1 MWYYID
7 MIENKQKNEVD
18 MTSKYNKQTID
29 YVGISGSN
37 DSFGFYFTTE
47 ENQEIVYINTWLLK
61 DLVFA
66 LRTKYNLGSTYM
78 ASSSMDFA
86 TEEGFYHN
94 GAASKV
100 LSLASNIADSGKSI
114 AEYTK
119 NVLTENVDIRQIEF
133 SDLKKEEAEDWY
145 IDGKVAFNN

>member
-1 MWYYID
+1 MTKQIID
-7 MIENKQKNEVD
+7 L
-18 MTSKYNKQTID
+18 
-29 YVGISGSN
+29 VGVSDGN

-47 ENQEIVYINTWLLK
+47 DNRDIVYTNTWLLK

-86 TEEGFYHN
+86 TESGFYHN
-94 GAASKV
+94 GAASHV
-100 LSLASNIADSGKSI
+100 LTLARNIAESGKTI

-119 NVLTENVDIRQIEF
+119 NVLDEQVDIRNIEF

-145 IDGKVAFNN
+145 IEGKVAFNK